1 MWLFSYLGSGSL
13 YIIMA
18 LGVFVV
24 LMALILYILIRSGSI
39 YARVLLQQFATVN
52 MLIMVTLLILVLTLS
67 ALLPG

>member
-1 MWLFSYLGSGSL
+1 
-13 YIIMA
+13 MA